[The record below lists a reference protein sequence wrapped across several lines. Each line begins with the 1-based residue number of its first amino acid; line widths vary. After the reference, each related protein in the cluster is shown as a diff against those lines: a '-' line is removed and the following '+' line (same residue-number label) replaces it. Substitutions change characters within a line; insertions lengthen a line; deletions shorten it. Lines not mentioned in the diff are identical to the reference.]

1 MKLMKGLTT
10 ASLKAHPSL
19 IPLFVFLGA
28 GMVGATAYTIRLA
41 TQSPDVSWSKATE
54 RPWNLVDA
62 KYQYKFYAPI
72 INYKKLETPEDRPDI

>member
-41 TQSPDVSWSKATE
+41 TQSPDV
-54 RPWNLVDA
+54 R
-62 KYQYKFYAPI
+62 
-72 INYKKLETPEDRPDI
+72 